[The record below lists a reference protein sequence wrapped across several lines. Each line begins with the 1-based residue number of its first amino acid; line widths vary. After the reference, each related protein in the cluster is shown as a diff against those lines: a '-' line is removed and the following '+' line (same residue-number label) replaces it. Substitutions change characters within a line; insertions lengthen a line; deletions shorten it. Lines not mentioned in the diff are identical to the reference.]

1 MNTTNASKN
10 LNAETSIANRCLQSC
25 KKLLGEIERTK
36 NKIAAEFRDV
46 VGANQKSF
54 QLALNEAEAL
64 AWQTEFP
71 QLVFPDLAVEKIQAV
86 AAWQT
91 RQQSVLQPRPAFAEA
106 A

>member
-1 MNTTNASKN
+1 MNKTNPNKN
-10 LNAETSIANRCLQSC
+10 LNAETTIANRCVQSC

-46 VGANQKSF
+46 VAANQKSF

-86 AAWQT
+86 AAWQA
-91 RQQSVLQPRPAFAEA
+91 RQQFVQQPQLAFAQA